1 MFNTDQYGIPKIPVN
16 SHQFPEENCHG
27 WVYIR
32 VVVPNFQTDPY
43 STYNKDVE
51 RVIRHGPVGLCFWF
65 GGPVSGLYGRCDF
78 DFFWYIYIDVDY
90 IVYTITMPYMQLY
103 FPDISGMCTPWVVPL
118 ENHHCRRTSS

>member
-1 MFNTDQYGIPKIPVN
+1 
-16 SHQFPEENCHG
+16 
-27 WVYIR
+27 VYIR

-78 DFFWYIYIDVDY
+78 DFFFGIYIYIDVDY
-90 IVYTITMPYMQLY
+90 CIHHNNAIHATIFSRYLWDVYAMGRTLGKSPLQENVIVGDLARMVGVYGKSQEAGFKIG
-103 FPDISGMCTPWVVPL
+103 SCW
-118 ENHHCRRTSS
+118 